1 MARWQPPDAPYE
13 ESVAE
18 AFAQAAMAA
27 GASGDAAAFDW
38 LWKRA
43 FDYWHFWGAC
53 ATSGGE
59 GAARAHAI
67 TKAQARY
74 RQELHQ
80 LAMRLRGDADG

>member
-18 AFAQAAMAA
+18 AFEQAAMAA
-27 GASGDAAAFDW
+27 GASGDAAAFEW

-59 GAARAHAI
+59 GTARARVI
-67 TKAQARY
+67 SRAQGRY
-74 RQELHQ
+74 RQALHQ